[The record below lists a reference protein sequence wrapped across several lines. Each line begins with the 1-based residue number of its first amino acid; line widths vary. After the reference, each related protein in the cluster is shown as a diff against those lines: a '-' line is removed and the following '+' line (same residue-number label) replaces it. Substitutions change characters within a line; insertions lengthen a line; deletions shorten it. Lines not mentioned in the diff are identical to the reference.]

1 MSTVLLVL
9 QLILSAVLT
18 VLVLLQ
24 RSEGGALGI
33 GGGGGGFMSGRSA
46 TTSIV
51 RLTSFVGVLFI
62 LNCVAL
68 TIFFNLENN
77 QTSIT
82 EQEGELNPLTQTVDP
97 ADSTVPSVDDILL
110 PGGESAAD
118 PEAPDTPLENEEP
131 RPE

>member
-110 PGGESAAD
+110 PGGESATD

>member
-110 PGGESAAD
+110 PGGESAAN
-118 PEAPDTPLENEEP
+118 PEAPDTPVEDEEP